1 MGTDKRERQKANRQ
15 LRLEQIAKEQQKQKR
30 KRLGRTIGL
39 FVVLAVGVTALF
51 WLLGRKNDDQTETQD
66 TAAVTTVVDATA
78 ATNAAVSTTA
88 AGEPA
93 TTVAFAYGTGE
104 CAKADGSSPKTQD
117 FTEAPALCID
127 PAKTYTAT
135 VETNKG
141 EFTIALD
148 TANAPGN
155 VNNFVNL
162 ARFQYYDDTKC
173 HRIIENFV
181 VQCGRPG
188 DESAEEKPGYTVP
201 DEVPTRPYKIGDI
214 AMANTGAP
222 NTGGGQFFIIT
233 GDDGASL
240 PSQYSLVGSVTSG
253 MDDTVAAMAAAADP
267 TAANGVPPKED
278 IVIKKVTI
286 SES

>member
-15 LRLEQIAKEQQKQKR
+15 LRLEQIAKEQQKQKQR
-30 KRLGRTIGL
+30 RLGRTIGL
-39 FVVLAVGVTALF
+39 FVVLAVGITALF
-51 WLLGRKNDDQTETQD
+51 WLLGRKDDDSTESQGS
-66 TAAVTTVVDATA
+66 AAVTTVAT
-78 ATNAAVSTTA
+78 STTT
-88 AGEPA
+88 GEPA
-93 TTVAFAYGTGE
+93 TAAAFAYGTGE

-148 TANAPGN
+148 AVNAPGN

-188 DESAEEKPGYTVP
+188 DETAETKPGYTVP
-201 DEVPTRPYKIGDI
+201 DEAPTRPYQIGDI

-222 NTGGGQFFIIT
+222 NSGGGQFFIIT
-233 GDDGASL
+233 GDNGASL
-240 PSQYSLVGSVTSG
+240 PSQYSLIGSVTTG

-267 TAANGVPPKED
+267 TATNGVPPKED
-278 IVIKKVTI
+278 IIITKVTI
-286 SES
+286 TEA